1 MKESIGCEDIYGVFF
16 DCSDCKHNAD
26 PDACRQYRHSRMG
39 AKIGFEIRG

>member
-16 DCSDCKHNAD
+16 DCSDCKHTD
-26 PDACRQYRHSRMG
+26 PDACTRYRHCRMG